1 MSGGNTS
8 SASDMLHMFRRINIS
23 NIIFLGLASL
33 IHRDR
38 RAPGAE

>member
-1 MSGGNTS
+1 MSGVNIS
-8 SASDMLHMFRRINIS
+8 SASDMLHVFRRIRMS

-33 IHRDR
+33 ICRDG